1 MFIRGAEP
9 YIGRLGKMKYLTFT
23 AANATFFPPYE
34 GQVAFPAPEYVI
46 VFIFETWRGF
56 FL

>member
-23 AANATFFPPYE
+23 AANATFFPYE

-46 VFIFETWRGF
+46 VFIFEARRGF